1 MQNNAAVTLDT
12 RIVETQLRRYAVL
25 YFMVGL
31 IEKEL
36 RKRVVITL
44 SSLANEKGYST
55 WFSII
60 PSTEVLK
67 RSIKKALRRNGNQ
80 TKGVEEYLSFGFW
93 RRIFIGSNYIALWI
107 PALHLVFPALVNP
120 LEKRSFD
127 RVGTHLHRAS
137 HIRNRVAHYEIRETA
152 DFEQEKSVLM
162 WLIRA
167 MDKTHVPIGEIEIP
181 LH

>member
-1 MQNNAAVTLDT
+1 MQNNALVSLDT
-12 RIVETQLRRYAVL
+12 RLIETQLRRYAVL
-25 YFMVGL
+25 YFMLGL

-44 SSLANEKGYST
+44 SSLACEKGYTT

-60 PSTEVLK
+60 PQTEIIK
-67 RSIKKALRRNGNQ
+67 RSIQKALRRNGNR
-80 TKGVEEYLSFGFW
+80 TEGVEEYFPFGFW
-93 RRIFIGSNYIALWI
+93 RRIFVGSNFISLWI
-107 PALHLVFPALVNP
+107 PALHLVYPALVNP

-137 HIRNRVAHYEIRETA
+137 QIRNRVAHYDIREAA
-152 DFEQEKSVLM
+152 DFEQEKSVLT

-167 MDKTHVPIGEIEIP
+167 MDKPLEPIEELGIL

>member
-1 MQNNAAVTLDT
+1 MQNNAEVTQNT

-25 YFMVGL
+25 YFMLGL

-44 SSLANEKGYST
+44 SSLASEKGYST

-60 PSTEVLK
+60 PPTDALK

-80 TKGVEEYLSFGFW
+80 NEGVEEYLPFSFW
-93 RRIFIGSNYIALWI
+93 RGIFIGSNYIALWI

-127 RVGTHLHRAS
+127 RVGTHLYRAS
-137 HIRNRVAHYEIRETA
+137 YIRNRVAHYDIREAA

-162 WLIRA
+162 WLIHA
-167 MDKTHVPIGEIEIP
+167 MNKSFVPIGEIEIL

>member
-1 MQNNAAVTLDT
+1 MQNNEAVVPDT

-25 YFMVGL
+25 YFMLGL

-44 SSLANEKGYST
+44 SSLADEKGYST

-60 PSTEVLK
+60 PQTEVLK
-67 RSIKKALRRNGNQ
+67 RSIQKALRRNGKR
-80 TKGVEEYLSFGFW
+80 TEGVEEYLPFSFW
-93 RRIFIGSNYIALWI
+93 RGIFIGSNYIALWI
-107 PALHLVFPALVNP
+107 PALHLVFPALVKP

-137 HIRNRVAHYEIRETA
+137 HIRNRVAHYDIREAA

-167 MDKTHVPIGEIEIP
+167 MAGST
-181 LH
+181 

>member
-1 MQNNAAVTLDT
+1 MAVTLDT

-25 YFMVGL
+25 YFMLGL

-44 SSLANEKGYST
+44 SSLAREKGYST

-60 PSTEVLK
+60 PPSEILK
-67 RSIKKALRRNGNQ
+67 RSIKKASRKNGHQ
-80 TKGVEEYLSFGFW
+80 IEGVEEYLPFGFW
-93 RRIFIGSNYIALWI
+93 RRIFIGSNYITLWI
-107 PALHLVFPALVNP
+107 PGLHLIFPALVNP

-137 HIRNRVAHYEIRETA
+137 HIRNRVAHYEIRDPE
-152 DFEQEKSVLM
+152 DFEEEKSVLM
-162 WLIRA
+162 WLLRA
-167 MDKTHVPIGEIEIP
+167 MDKPFALMREM
-181 LH
+181 

>member
-25 YFMVGL
+25 YFMLGL

-44 SSLANEKGYST
+44 SSLASEKGYPT

-60 PSTEVLK
+60 PPTEVLK

-80 TKGVEEYLSFGFW
+80 TEGVEEYCSFGFW

-137 HIRNRVAHYEIRETA
+137 QIRNRVAHYEIRETE

-162 WLIRA
+162 WLICA
-167 MDKTHVPIGEIEIP
+167 MDKTYVPIGEIEIL